1 MNAKLRSFK
10 FSAKNRSLL
19 DTRFQ
24 WSTYP
29 EEFQISPSEGILK
42 ASNSRKR
49 YKNYLDDFFINIYLN
64 IKIFYLFKSEF
75 DLTFHASNTS
85 LFRGVAECKFGPELE
100 YKKKIKLSAQ
110 SSFPQLF
117 IGTLEKMSKR

>member
-1 MNAKLRSFK
+1 MCCERNKVSNDYIQRVTVITYNGKLTFQKLRFEKLNAKLRSVK

-64 IKIFYLFKSEF
+64 IKNF
-75 DLTFHASNTS
+75 
-85 LFRGVAECKFGPELE
+85 
-100 YKKKIKLSAQ
+100 LS
-110 SSFPQLF
+110 F
-117 IGTLEKMSKR
+117 